1 VRLTDYYCKLDP
13 SRICPLKIIVRKL
26 EPVAHADAIAGRP
39 EEISQF
45 IENSPQQ
52 LTPPTRGRT
61 RAQENKQLLG
71 AGTEETPIKVEEMAE
86 EPAYPTQEA
95 VRERP
100 NPPAANAAAA
110 LGSKEQD
117 PLSLGDIMN
126 GKQGF
131 FVGRLIRIKFGSK
144 DAKDGPM
151 SFLYLGFV
159 DINGDLVRVH
169 LAGRMA
175 LKESRDL
182 RKGKVYFV
190 KGMELFHGDKTK
202 GPAQIRLKDK
212 EYKISEILNESIKGQ
227 YRHGYYKWEH
237 ESEWIDSEM
246 SVDVIGIVEEIE
258 EKITYRNA
266 NTYQEQR
273 DVVRLVLRNAFKLTK
288 ISFWADHINILRGL
302 ELKKRQPILIE
313 DIKKKK
319 AVFLDFTAESN
330 IIVLDDVP
338 DLKEELAELLP
349 PLSEAPDPTNIREY
363 QEVAELEP
371 FSAKIRSLSAKI
383 SNINSKWVTY
393 KMCNDCKKKVE
404 KILQVCPECQKNDFV
419 FKYNCPIELT
429 DSTGSLSTVAFDG
442 ICDKLFGKFP
452 TMQATTHSNSANYP
466 KLKSNPSWKPS
477 YTVNTR

>member
-1 VRLTDYYCKLDP
+1 MRLTDYYCKLDP

-26 EPVAHADAIAGRP
+26 EPVAHADSIAGRP

-45 IENSPQQ
+45 IENSTQQ
-52 LTPPTRGRT
+52 QPPSRGRIIP
-61 RAQENKQLLG
+61 QENKQLVG
-71 AGTEETPIKVEEMAE
+71 AGTEETPIKVEEME
-86 EPAYPTQEA
+86 VEPVYPTQEA
-95 VRERP
+95 ARERP
-100 NPPAANAAAA
+100 TQPNANASSA
-110 LGSKEQD
+110 LGYKEQD

-131 FVGRLIRIKFGSK
+131 FVGRLIRIRFGSK

-175 LKESRDL
+175 LKESREL
-182 RKGKVYFV
+182 KKGKVYFV

-202 GPAQIRLKDK
+202 GPPQIRLKDK
-212 EYKISEILNESIKGQ
+212 EYKISEILNESMKGQ
-227 YRHGYYKWEH
+227 YKHSYYKWEH
-237 ESEWIDSEM
+237 ESEWIESEM

-288 ISFWADHINILRGL
+288 ISFWADHINILRAL

-319 AVFLDFTAESN
+319 AVFLDFTSESN
-330 IIVLDDVP
+330 IIILDDFP

-349 PLSEAPDPTNIREY
+349 PISEAPDPTNIREY
-363 QEVAELEP
+363 QEVTELEP
-371 FSAKIRSLSAKI
+371 FSAKIRSLFVKI
-383 SNINSKWVTY
+383 SNINCKWITY

-404 KILQVCPECQKNDFV
+404 KILEVCPECQKNDFV

-442 ICDKLFGKFP
+442 ICDKLFGKLSV
-452 TMQATTHSNSANYP
+452 M
-466 KLKSNPSWKPS
+466 
-477 YTVNTR
+477 